1 MKKIIVLLFVFC
13 CVKMVG
19 QSKSN
24 IDSLIILAV
33 KEKQMHHIKSFFFLK
48 TTCVGSSYIVK
59 KDTPACLEDNTEV
72 YLFWKENERSYVQ
85 KIDNCGFYK
94 PLNIKNTALNFF
106 ESNIDAVKQ
115 EKVQRYSTDGDS
127 VVKDGK
133 IWKSIKMVSHSCF
146 VDFQIYDGE
155 EIIHQR
161 FDIVDLTTEKKDK
174 NKHYKSNNALFLVR
188 LNEMCQKVVNSFELK
203 ERFGRL

>member
-24 IDSLIILAV
+24 IDSLITLVV
-33 KEKQMHHIKSFFFLK
+33 KEKQMHHIRSFFFLK

-94 PLNIKNTALNFF
+94 PLNIKNAALNFF

-115 EKVQRYSTDGDS
+115 EKVQRYSIKKDS
-127 VVKDGK
+127 IAKDGK
-133 IWKSIKMVSHSCF
+133 IWKSVKMVSHSCF
-146 VDFQIYDGE
+146 VHFQIYDNE
-155 EIIHQR
+155 EISYQE
-161 FDIVDLTTEKKDK
+161 FDVLDLTTEEKDK
-174 NKHYKSNNALFLVR
+174 NRHYEFNNALFIVR
-188 LNEMCQKVVNSFELK
+188 LNEMCRKVVDSFELK